1 MKGSITP
8 APRAHSGS
16 RLTRFVSRCWIDWCR
31 AGDRCFFASW
41 ELFFASKL
49 ENREELTAPGSLTA
63 RLSSEGS
70 NARHGTH
77 ARGARV
83 GEAAAE
89 MPVRDPS
96 LHDPCTSLMR
106 IDREPIFGVPAHTV
120 WRQHIAKEETAAAN
134 LLGNLLTG
142 SGPGGMSFLA
152 SSVKDGG
159 SWASSANRRNVRALA
174 IQRLDSRGMLP
185 GPLQMTSSSQHL
197 GRGDELDDVPDDFSP
212 SPTGR
217 RTPSPWGSDSGEL
230 FGRPRTAA
238 FSFGRKSTATIEL
251 NAVAEL
257 MGQRTLSRSP
267 SGSSHSLSTSL
278 SSSLSRPQSG
288 TLIRSAS
295 MQSIGSWGS
304 HWDDDHHPISA
315 RPPSAASRPSTSPHA
330 PVTLGLDSFHPRPPG
345 LISAQPG
352 LLASKPNLQYCWK
365 QRSIAGKR

>member
-1 MKGSITP
+1 
-8 APRAHSGS
+8 
-16 RLTRFVSRCWIDWCR
+16 
-31 AGDRCFFASW
+31 
-41 ELFFASKL
+41 
-49 ENREELTAPGSLTA
+49 
-63 RLSSEGS
+63 
-70 NARHGTH
+70 
-77 ARGARV
+77 
-83 GEAAAE
+83 

-174 IQRLDSRGMLP
+174 IQRLDSRGTLP

-197 GRGDELDDVPDDFSP
+197 GLGDESDDVPADFSP

-238 FSFGRKSTATIEL
+238 FSFGRKNTATIEL

-257 MGQRTLSRSP
+257 MGQRTLSRPP
-267 SGSSHSLSTSL
+267 SGSTHSLSPSL

-304 HWDDDHHPISA
+304 HWDDDHAISA
-315 RPPSAASRPSTSPHA
+315 RPPSAASRLSTSPHA
-330 PVTLGLDSFHPRPPG
+330 PVTLGLDSRHPRPPG

>member
-1 MKGSITP
+1 
-8 APRAHSGS
+8 
-16 RLTRFVSRCWIDWCR
+16 
-31 AGDRCFFASW
+31 
-41 ELFFASKL
+41 
-49 ENREELTAPGSLTA
+49 
-63 RLSSEGS
+63 
-70 NARHGTH
+70 
-77 ARGARV
+77 
-83 GEAAAE
+83 

-174 IQRLDSRGMLP
+174 IQRLDSRGTLP

-238 FSFGRKSTATIEL
+238 FSFGRKNTATIEL

-315 RPPSAASRPSTSPHA
+315 RPPSAASRLSTSPHA